1 MSRRWVRWT
10 GGGLLVLFLSVVGWR
25 LSLEIPERVRRAE
38 RTLLEAA
45 ARQGLSVRYD
55 ALKLHLLRLHVS
67 IDNVFL
73 RDALAD
79 LPLGSAGSV
88 DVSLSPLRF
97 LTGELPVSRVRI
109 RNFRLEAGERNR
121 ALHARWTAGRGG
133 PAVRGRSRRSRRTF
147 PTRRAFCASGSSGRP
162 VIRRRCASP
171 ARSTRGNGSSR
182 RMDRGRWIS
191 RNGSRPALRRLRTCG
206 ASPGWGR
213 WNSPSPP
220 TARGTIRKGR
230 PASPSAM
237 PGSRAPRA
245 RKGRRGARCA
255 GGVLAPAL
263 PARSLGGGGV

>member
-97 LTGELPVSRVRI
+97 LTGELPVSRG
-109 RNFRLEAGERNR
+109 NCAGSRRSCGKSGSATYAFSGRTSPLPSNGRR
-121 ALHARWTAGRGG
+121 ATRCCRGG
-133 PAVRGRSRRSRRTF
+133 PAVRGRSCRSRRTF

-162 VIRRRCASP
+162 VIRRRWA
-171 ARSTRGNGSSR
+171 
-182 RMDRGRWIS
+182 
-191 RNGSRPALRRLRTCG
+191 
-206 ASPGWGR
+206 
-213 WNSPSPP
+213 
-220 TARGTIRKGR
+220 
-230 PASPSAM
+230 
-237 PGSRAPRA
+237 
-245 RKGRRGARCA
+245 
-255 GGVLAPAL
+255 
-263 PARSLGGGGV
+263 